1 MKAYIGPY
9 CDSGDDNDRKISI
22 EIHPYDSWNADHT
35 IGLIALPILKQLKV
49 TKSGSPI
56 TDDEDVPDELKGVS
70 TFEEANENDSDLI
83 HRKWAWIMDEIIF
96 AFEHLVNKDW
106 EEDYYIKDDTQEFE
120 FRFNAEGYKL
130 IADRIQNGFR
140 LFGKYYQDLW
150 D

>member
-1 MKAYIGPY
+1 MKVYIGPY
-9 CDSGDDNDRKISI
+9 CDSGDDNDREVSI
-22 EIHPYDSWNADHT
+22 EIHRYDSWNADHT
-35 IGLIALPILKQLKV
+35 IGLIALPILKQLKA
-49 TKSGSPI
+49 TKNGSPI

-70 TFEEANENDSDLI
+70 TFEEVNEDNSDLI

-106 EEDYYIKDDTQEFE
+106 EDTYFIKDDTQQFG
-120 FRFNAEGYKL
+120 FRFDTKGYKP